1 MQENHHR
8 YNNEIDL
15 LELFKSFLD
24 KKISILLILISSI
37 VIGFF
42 YNSQQPILFK
52 NSLNIQESKS
62 TEFTNFLPLYN
73 YLYDDLIN
81 PTKGRDKEKNILV
94 KRNNISDLM
103 LDRFLNELMDLEE
116 LVLILSNNEKIKN
129 DILELSLDEKK
140 KILYEYAKMLTIDQP
155 IKDESNYIIT
165 FIWHDFEEAKNILK
179 TLFNSVSDNL
189 EKRIFKELNELTEIK
204 KKKLLIEI

>member
-52 NSLNIQESKS
+52 NS
-62 TEFTNFLPLYN
+62 
-73 YLYDDLIN
+73 D
-81 PTKGRDKEKNILV
+81 
-94 KRNNISDLM
+94 
-103 LDRFLNELMDLEE
+103 
-116 LVLILSNNEKIKN
+116 
-129 DILELSLDEKK
+129 SLD
-140 KILYEYAKMLTIDQP
+140 
-155 IKDESNYIIT
+155 
-165 FIWHDFEEAKNILK
+165 F
-179 TLFNSVSDNL
+179 
-189 EKRIFKELNELTEIK
+189 FK
-204 KKKLLIEI
+204 